1 MVHIMQKKN
10 IEEKKKISGFISKRV
25 PVFLHSLMTYSHIN
39 FIFTEISKFMDILLK
54 KSKKPLQE

>member
-10 IEEKKKISGFISKRV
+10 IEEKKISGFISKRV
-25 PVFLHSLMTYSHIN
+25 LVFLHSLMTYSHIN